1 LDPETVERVE
11 AEQRLRTYFTRLS
24 FDPTYDYEGKEEDIA
39 LIRRKRRERDAKRG
53 LLRGRGISYDLMLR
67 D

>member
-24 FDPTYDYEGKEEDIA
+24 FDPNYDYEGKEEDIA
-39 LIRRKRRERDAKRG
+39 LIRRKRREGREARIAKG
-53 LLRGRGISYDLMLR
+53 EGDKL
-67 D
+67 

>member
-39 LIRRKRRERDAKRG
+39 LIRRKRREGREARIAKG
-53 LLRGRGISYDLMLR
+53 EGDKL
-67 D
+67 